1 MCSTST
7 QQHYCLRGCASP
19 AAANDAPTLSWPAA
33 HAGDQTNQSVASVQR
48 EAERVAGNRAR
59 SSLKWYYEYAR
70 NGARSTKTFTPLVGR
85 LASHLTATAPA
96 PAGGT
101 WTVTTDE
108 EVSCRLAG
116 H

>member
-70 NGARSTKTFTPLVGR
+70 KEYKNFYPTSRSPRLPPDSDGAG
-85 LASHLTATAPA
+85 
-96 PAGGT
+96 AGGGYL
-101 WTVTTDE
+101 D
-108 EVSCRLAG
+108 RDD
-116 H
+116 